1 MVPADLELVSRPSAA
16 PPLRRTPLLAVV
28 LELVLALALLV
39 FPSVLEQLGISPPS
53 SPARRRSNSR
63 ISRPA
68 IPSAADGQLPQAV
81 AVGDYC

>member
-68 IPSAADGQLPQAV
+68 IPSARPMGSCLKL
-81 AVGDYC
+81 